1 MQTEEQVLQ
10 KVDVLVNDKLIS
22 DIKEDIQKVLKS
34 GAINLDDFYDDYL
47 LPKFLVAAVLEKQ
60 MRNFEPPKNNRGW
73 RKQYLNIKKFV

>member
-34 GAINLDDFYDDYL
+34 GAINLNDFSDDYL